1 MVISLRAARINKG
14 LTQYEVAK
22 LTGVSISTISNYETG
37 KTIPKW
43 DVLQNL
49 SDIYGVDICSLAR
62 PVELAKPIDIVAKR
76 SNEVNV

>member
-62 PVELAKPIDIVAKR
+62 PVELSKPIDIVTKR